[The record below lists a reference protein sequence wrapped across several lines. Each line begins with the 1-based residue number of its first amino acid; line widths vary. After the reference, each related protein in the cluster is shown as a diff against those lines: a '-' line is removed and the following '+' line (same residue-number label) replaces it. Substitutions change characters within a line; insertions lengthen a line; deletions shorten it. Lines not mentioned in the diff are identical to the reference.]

1 MNIVSKTLR
10 YGPW

>member
-1 MNIVSKTLR
+1 LLETLR